1 MTTINLESYVSP
13 KLQDLIQ
20 EANHSIHTAKEKI
33 LTAYNYAIEND
44 GLTTQNSSK
53 NT

>member
-33 LTAYNYAIEND
+33 LAAYNWQLKLMD
-44 GLTTQNSSK
+44 
-53 NT
+53 

>member
-13 KLQDLIQ
+13 RLQQLIQ

-44 GLTTQNSSK
+44 GLTPKTAAK
-53 NT
+53 IP